1 MVKIKRIYDEPA
13 PDDGRRILV
22 DRIWPRGLSHE
33 EVRVS
38 VWLKDLAPST
48 TLRKWFGHEPDR
60 WPEFR
65 ERYLAELAGPAA
77 QALLQELADL
87 AQAETVTLVY
97 AARDQRR
104 NNAVVLKELIEERL
118 AASRL

>member
-1 MVKIKRIYDEPA
+1 VVRIKRIYDEPA
-13 PDDGRRILV
+13 PEDGRRILV
-22 DRIWPRGLSHE
+22 DRIWPRGRSQE
-33 EVRVS
+33 EVRLS
-38 VWLKDLAPST
+38 AWLQDLAPST
-48 TLRKWFGHEPDR
+48 TLHKWFGHEPER

-97 AARDQRR
+97 AARDQKR
-104 NNAVVLKELIEERL
+104 NNAVVLKELLEERL
-118 AASRL
+118 AASR